1 MWAIDLKYK
10 SIMKNLAEQLK
21 SYSQKDYYPFH
32 MPGHKRNPFSVEYK
46 PSVETDITEI
56 EGFDNLHH
64 AEGVILQAQQRAASL
79 FHTEE
84 TLFSVNGSTAA
95 LLSAISAC
103 VPAGG
108 KLLMARNCHKAV
120 YHAVYLRQLEPVYLY
135 PEWEPHYGLNGGMH
149 PQQVRDALKE
159 HPDAKAVILTSPTY
173 DGIVSDVG
181 AIAEL
186 CHEAGIPL
194 IVDEAH
200 GAHFI
205 FHSYFPDSALQK
217 GADVVIQ
224 SVHKTLPSMT
234 QTALLHR
241 NSARVSSELLHRF
254 MGMYQSSSPSYPL
267 MASIDSCI
275 CQLKRC
281 GDNMFTTYVDDVD
294 KFYKIVKECGQLSVV
309 GKEIIGTSAIYDWD
323 ASKVIVTDTGGRIS
337 GKELYR
343 LLLEKYHLQMEMET
357 PGYVLAIT
365 SVGDTEEGFQRL
377 ADAILEIDRSLEGL
391 KKGQKNYKSSEW
403 RKPPARKMKL
413 QQAMDCP
420 KEVVNLEEA
429 AGRISSEFVSL
440 YPPGIPLIV
449 PGEEISAG
457 WIVYIQNCLEE
468 GLDVHGL
475 SSDLK
480 MGVVY
485 E

>member
-1 MWAIDLKYK
+1 
-10 SIMKNLAEQLK
+10 MKNLAEQLK

-32 MPGHKRNPFSVEYK
+32 MPGHKRNPFSVEYE

-64 AEGVILQAQQRAASL
+64 AEGVILEAQQRAAAL
-79 FHTEE
+79 FHTQE

-135 PEWEPHYGLNGGMH
+135 PEWEPHYGLNGGMD
-149 PQQVRDALKE
+149 PKQIKAALE
-159 HPDAKAVILTSPTY
+159 QHPDARAVIITSPTY

-181 AIAEL
+181 AIADI
-186 CHEAGIPL
+186 CHEAGVPL

-224 SVHKTLPSMT
+224 SIHKTLPSMT

-267 MASIDSCI
+267 MASIDSCV
-275 CQLKRC
+275 CQLARC
-281 GDNMFTTYVDDVD
+281 GESWFAKYVDLVD
-294 KFYKIVKECGQLSVV
+294 NFYQTAKSCGQLSIV
-309 GKEIIGTSAIYDWD
+309 GREIVGTSAIYDWD
-323 ASKVIVTDTGGRIS
+323 ASKVIVTDVHGRIS

-343 LLLEKYHLQMEMET
+343 LLLEKYHLQMEMEM

-365 SVGDTEEGFQRL
+365 SVGDTKEGFRRF
-377 ADAILEIDRSLEGL
+377 ADAILEIDAGLEGIE
-391 KKGQKNYKSSEW
+391 K
-403 RKPPARKMKL
+403 RKINQANRGRMELPARRMKL
-413 QQAMDCP
+413 QQAMDCQ
-420 KEVVNLEEA
+420 KELVELDA
-429 AGRISSEFVSL
+429 AEGRVSSDFISL

-457 WIVYIQNCLEE
+457 WIAYIRDCLEE

-475 SSDLK
+475 SPDLK
-480 MGVVY
+480 IGVVY

>member
-1 MWAIDLKYK
+1 
-10 SIMKNLAEQLK
+10 MKNLAEQLK
-21 SYSQKDYYPFH
+21 NYSQKDYYPFH

-46 PSVETDITEI
+46 PSIETDITEI

-64 AEGVILQAQQRAASL
+64 AEGVILEAQQRAASL
-79 FHTEE
+79 FHTQE
-84 TLFSVNGSTAA
+84 TRFSVKGSTAA

-120 YHAVYLRQLEPVYLY
+120 YHAVYLRQLVPVYLY
-135 PEWEPHYGLNGGMH
+135 PEWEPHYGLNGGMDL
-149 PQQVRDALKE
+149 QKVEQALKE
-159 HPDAKAVILTSPTY
+159 NPDAGAVIITSPTY

-181 AIAEL
+181 GIAEI
-186 CHEAGIPL
+186 CHEAGVPL

-224 SVHKTLPSMT
+224 SIHKTLPSMT

-275 CQLKRC
+275 CQLERS
-281 GDNMFTTYVDDVD
+281 GDKLFTTYVNFVD
-294 KFYKIVKECGQLSVV
+294 NFYKMVKQCGQLSIV
-309 GKEIIGTSAIYDWD
+309 GREIVGTAAIYDWD
-323 ASKVIVTDTGGRIS
+323 ASKVIVTDRDGRIS

-365 SVGDTEEGFQRL
+365 SVGDTKEGFQRF
-377 ADAILEIDRSLEGL
+377 ADAILEMDASLKDLEKRNASRTNG
-391 KKGQKNYKSSEW
+391 GW
-403 RKPPARKMKL
+403 RKPPVRKMKL

-420 KEVVNLEEA
+420 RELVKLQDA

-449 PGEEISAG
+449 PGEEISG
-457 WIVYIQNCLEE
+457 EWVTYIQNCLEE

-475 SSDLK
+475 SPDLK

>member
-1 MWAIDLKYK
+1 MR
-10 SIMKNLAEQLK
+10 NLAEQLK

-32 MPGHKRNPFSVEYK
+32 MPGHKRNPFSVEYE

-64 AEGVILQAQQRAASL
+64 AEGVILEAQQRAAAL

-135 PEWEPHYGLNGGMH
+135 PEWESRYGLNGGVH
-149 PQQVRDALKE
+149 PQKIKDALKE
-159 HPDAKAVILTSPTY
+159 HRDAGAVIITSPTY
-173 DGIVSDVG
+173 DGIVSDVA
-181 AIAEL
+181 AIADI
-186 CHEAGIPL
+186 CHERGIPL

-217 GADVVIQ
+217 GADVIIQ
-224 SVHKTLPSMT
+224 SIHKTLPSMT

-241 NSARVSSELLHRF
+241 NSGRVSSELLHRF

-281 GDNMFTTYVDDVD
+281 GEKQFAEYTAHLDH
-294 KFYKIVKECGQLSVV
+294 FYKTVRKCRQLSIV
-309 GKEIIGTSAIYDWD
+309 GREIIGTSAIYDWD
-323 ASKVIVTDTGGRIS
+323 ASKVIFMDTDRRIN
-337 GKELYR
+337 GEELYR

-365 SVGDTEEGFQRL
+365 SVGDTEDGFRRL
-377 ADAILEIDRSLEGL
+377 ADAILEIDRSLDGMDNR
-391 KKGQKNYKSSEW
+391 KAGQANHMW
-403 RKPPARKMKL
+403 MQPPARKMKL
-413 QQAMDCP
+413 QRAMDCP
-420 KEVVNLEEA
+420 KEMVGLDA
-429 AGRISSEFVSL
+429 AVGRISSEFVFL

-449 PGEEISAG
+449 PGEEISDK
-457 WIVYIQNCLEE
+457 WIRAIRGYLEE
-468 GLDVHGL
+468 GLDVHGI